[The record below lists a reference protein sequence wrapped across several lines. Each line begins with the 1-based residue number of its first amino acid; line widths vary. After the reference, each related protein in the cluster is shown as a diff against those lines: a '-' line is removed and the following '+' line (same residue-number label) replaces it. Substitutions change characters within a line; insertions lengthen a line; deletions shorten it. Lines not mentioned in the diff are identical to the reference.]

1 MPYVQPPPPI
11 PPQTYIIDA
20 GSLQGQSLQM
30 EATEILASVDRRVE
44 GDLEMLMRSATTN
57 FDQLFVR
64 LVAQAGPVKPES
76 IILPKPTD
84 PPIQIPLPP
93 EDVTGERMQVLA
105 DNQEF
110 NDAEQTFVATGNVI
124 VRYQGSELKADKVE
138 VNIVEQ
144 VAVAQGNVFFTRGD
158 QMLQGSRLEYAYA
171 DQKGNLRDASGAIN
185 LGTLDRPEA
194 TQLPSDL
201 DSNSQFFS
209 VGRNDRSTRD
219 DGEVR
224 RLGFRAEVLRLDGD
238 TWEAEKLRITNDPF
252 SPPELELV
260 TDRATLK
267 PLSETQDQ
275 LKTENPRLVFDQ
287 TVSIPLFRDTLIID
301 KYQRDTPAKIGFD
314 SRDKD
319 GLFYQQNFDVISA
332 ENINLTISPQILLQ
346 RGFNGDLFGADMF
359 GVEVA
364 LDADLPNRQVI
375 NAEIELSSLDLTDLD
390 NQLRVASTYDRP
402 IFGDHTFSAQ
412 YTFRDRIFNGSIG
425 FQDVQNSLG
434 FNIFSPNRQLGDSGI
449 NLSYQAGAQYISA
462 DRADLDVV
470 EVGSLGRL
478 QGAIALNRGIPI
490 WRGKTLPPE
499 PTSGLRY
506 SPKPIQPRLDAIL
519 GLSGT
524 YSYYTSDDSQ
534 LYLAGT
540 VGLSAVL
547 GNFAEDFFDYT
558 QLNISYSQG
567 LTNGESP
574 FFFDRVVDRQRL
586 NAGVLQQ
593 LYGPIRLGAQSSWNV
608 ETGEVIDSSLSLQ
621 YDRRTYAFVI
631 RYSPTRE
638 IGELQ
643 LRISDFNWDAP
654 PGDDVTP
661 VRGGVERR
669 D

>member
-1 MPYVQPPPPI
+1 
-11 PPQTYIIDA
+11 
-20 GSLQGQSLQM
+20 
-30 EATEILASVDRRVE
+30 
-44 GDLEMLMRSATTN
+44 
-57 FDQLFVR
+57 
-64 LVAQAGPVKPES
+64 
-76 IILPKPTD
+76 
-84 PPIQIPLPP
+84 
-93 EDVTGERMQVLA
+93 MQVLA

-110 NDAEQTFVATGNVI
+110 NDQEQTFVATGNVI
-124 VRYQGSELKADKVE
+124 VRYMGSELKADKVQ
-138 VNIVEQ
+138 VNLVEQ
-144 VAVAQGNVFFTRGD
+144 VAIAEGNVFFTRGD
-158 QMLQGSRLEYAYA
+158 QMLQGSRMEYAYA
-171 DQKGNLRDASGAIN
+171 EQKGSLKDASGAIN

-201 DSNSQFFS
+201 DSNSEFFS
-209 VGRNDRSTRD
+209 VGNNDRRTPDQGS
-219 DGEVR
+219 VR
-224 RLGFRAEVLRLDGD
+224 RLGFRAEIIRLDGD
-238 TWEAEKLRITNDPF
+238 TWEAEKLRVTNDPF

-287 TVSIPLFRDTLIID
+287 RFSIPLLRDTIIID
-301 KYQRDTPAKIGFD
+301 KYQRDLPAKIGFD
-314 SRDKD
+314 TGDKD
-319 GLFYQQNFDVISA
+319 GLYYQHNFDVVSE
-332 ENINLTISPQILLQ
+332 ENLNLRISPQILIQ
-346 RGFNGDLFGADMF
+346 RGLDGENGLFSADMF
-359 GVEVA
+359 GLEAA
-364 LDADLPNRQVI
+364 LQADLPNQQFV
-375 NAEIELSSLDLTDLD
+375 NAEVDLSSLNLSDID
-390 NQLRVASTYDRP
+390 NQLRVRSNYDRP

-425 FQDVQNSLG
+425 FQDVQSSLG

-449 NLSYQAGAQYISA
+449 NFSYQAGAQYISA

-470 EVGSLGRL
+470 ETGSLGRL
-478 QGAIALNRGIPI
+478 QGAIALNRGFPL
-490 WRGKTLPPE
+490 WRGETLPPE

-506 SPKPIQPRLDAIL
+506 SPKPVQPRLDAVL
-519 GLSGT
+519 GVSGV

-547 GNFAEDFFDYT
+547 GHFAEDFFDYT
-558 QLNISYSQG
+558 QLNVSYSQG
-567 LTNGESP
+567 LISGESP
-574 FFFDRVVDRQRL
+574 FFFDRVVDRQRI

-593 LYGPIRLGAQSSWNV
+593 VYGPIRIGAQSSWNL

-621 YDRRTYAFVI
+621 YDRRTYAVVI

-643 LRISDFNWDAP
+643 LRISDFNWDSP
-654 PGDDVTP
+654 PNDDVTP